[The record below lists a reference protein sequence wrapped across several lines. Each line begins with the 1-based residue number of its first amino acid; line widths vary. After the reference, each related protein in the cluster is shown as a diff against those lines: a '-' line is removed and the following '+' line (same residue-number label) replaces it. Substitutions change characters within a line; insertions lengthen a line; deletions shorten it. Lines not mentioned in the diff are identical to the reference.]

1 MARIFNGF
9 DALALGQA
17 VNNLHNGM
25 QQQRMTGLQ
34 MLGNGIQ
41 DFLQNLEDE
50 KREQQRK
57 RSAIDYLTGTGGMD
71 EAKASQMV
79 DTITPEQAVLYL
91 TGRLDK
97 KADTADERGYEQTI
111 HDRNRGEALED
122 KIYDNAYA
130 WQDWLRKH
138 NIETKDR
145 IAFDEFNNINS
156 MITALQMKVQSGSLP
171 SKQDI
176 EEMNQLKSMRNEW
189 IKQHPNFSQIM
200 FASGMGDS
208 SANPFESK
216 ESAMAALKALIGNDG
231 FVDPKGLN
239 DLNTQFLWQTGRNLF
254 NDPEY
259 KDTYNHLA
267 KRQRG
272 SKNKRNAQNPEG
284 AGIVTQSDLEKIE
297 KDANEMSRLSGIHNT
312 MYRALQKGKVSELND
327 ISNDDL
333 EKLLLLESNGKLK
346 KGIVS
351 IFKKRRG
358 ANGRK

>member
-1 MARIFNGF
+1 MARLYTGL
-9 DALALGQA
+9 DAIGLGNA
-17 VNNLHNGM
+17 VHNIHNGIGARNTSAL
-25 QQQRMTGLQ
+25 QLLGGELKDYFAQRAEEQ
-34 MLGNGIQ
+34 KEAARKQDAI
-41 DFLQNLEDE
+41 DFLMG
-50 KREQQRK
+50 R
-57 RSAIDYLTGTGGMD
+57 GGMD
-71 EAKASQMV
+71 EASARQFAGTV
-79 DTITPEQAVLYL
+79 DPSEAVRYMQS
-91 TGRLDK
+91 RLDSQ
-97 KADTADERGYEQTI
+97 ADKADERGYEQTI
-111 HDRNRGEALED
+111 HDRNRGETLED

-272 SKNKRNAQNPEG
+272 NKNKRNAQNPES
-284 AGIVTQSDLEKIE
+284 AGIVTQEDLENIE
-297 KDANEMSRLSGIHNT
+297 KNAAEMSRLSGLHKTIHN
-312 MYRALQKGKVSELND
+312 ALQKGKTSELQN
-327 ISNDDL
+327 ISDNDL
-333 EKLLLLESNGKLK
+333 EKLLLLEGDGKLK
-346 KGIVS
+346 KGVVS
-351 IFKKRRG
+351 VFKKRRKS
-358 ANGRK
+358 NGGK